1 MSAKTKWLPVF
12 YIQFFADGASGGDGG
27 DGGAAA
33 GTGDNAA
40 DAGRD
45 KQGSSREP
53 RASLSLE
60 ALGVPREYA
69 ERHRKRTEK
78 KQAAAPAPGQTKPQG
93 PIGDRGPDGQ
103 AGDSAKAAN
112 DGGNEWD
119 AFFSKQENKDKLQQ
133 MMAER
138 GKAATEAKN
147 AASAQMEK
155 MTPML
160 KLLGEKYGVKPNE
173 DGSYDVDAITQAMG
187 DDDSLYEDKALEMG
201 VNVDVAKQLVH
212 AEQLEQQQREAEAK
226 AQRDAMLQEHFNKV
240 RQQGAQLKELFPD
253 FDLDRELQDPEFVR
267 RTAPGALSVEDA
279 YYSLHHR
286 EIMQRQAESI
296 ARRAKQTAAAAVQSG
311 SARPRENGSAA
322 TASAAVTPNMR
333 AMSRADRLA
342 YIKAKYPSRT

>member
-1 MSAKTKWLPVF
+1 MSAKTKWFPIF

-27 DGGAAA
+27 DGA
-33 GTGDNAA
+33 GTGTAAGDNAA

-45 KQGSSREP
+45 
-53 RASLSLE
+53 SLE

-78 KQAAAPAPGQTKPQG
+78 KQAAAPAQPQ
-93 PIGDRGPDGQ
+93 
-103 AGDSAKAAN
+103 KAEAPAAS

-119 AFFSKQENKDKLQQ
+119 AFFAKQENKDKLQQ

-155 MTPML
+155 MAPML
-160 KLLGEKYGVKPNE
+160 KLLGEKYGVKPTE
-173 DGSYDVDAITQAMG
+173 DGSYDVDAITKAMG
-187 DDDSLYEDKALEMG
+187 DDDSLYEEKALEMG

-212 AEQLEQQQREAEAK
+212 AEELEQQQREAEAK

-279 YYSLHHR
+279 FYSLHHR

-342 YIKAKYPSRT
+342 YIKAKYPSQR

>member
-12 YIQFFADGASGGDGG
+12 FIQFFADGASGGDGG
-27 DGGAAA
+27 DGAAA
-33 GTGDNAA
+33 AAAGDNAA

-45 KQGSSREP
+45 
-53 RASLSLE
+53 LE

-78 KQAAAPAPGQTKPQG
+78 KQAAAPAQPQ
-93 PIGDRGPDGQ
+93 Q
-103 AGDSAKAAN
+103 AEAPAAS

-155 MTPML
+155 MAPML
-160 KLLGEKYGVKPNE
+160 KLLGEKYGVKPTE
-173 DGSYDVDAITQAMG
+173 DGSYDVDAITKAMG
-187 DDDSLYEDKALEMG
+187 DDDSLYEEKALEMG

-212 AEQLEQQQREAEAK
+212 AEELEQQQREAEAK

-296 ARRAKQTAAAAVQSG
+296 ARRAKQTTAAAVQSG

-342 YIKAKYPSRT
+342 YIKAKYPSQR

>member
-1 MSAKTKWLPVF
+1 MSAKTKWFPIF
-12 YIQFFADGASGGDGG
+12 CIQYFADGASGGEGG
-27 DGGAAA
+27 DGA
-33 GTGDNAA
+33 GTGTAAGDNAA

-45 KQGSSREP
+45 
-53 RASLSLE
+53 LE

-78 KQAAAPAPGQTKPQG
+78 KQAAAPAQPQ
-93 PIGDRGPDGQ
+93 Q
-103 AGDSAKAAN
+103 AEAPAAS

-155 MTPML
+155 MAPIL
-160 KLLGEKYGVKPNE
+160 KLLGEKYGVTPTE
-173 DGSYDVDAITQAMG
+173 DGSYDVDAITKAMG
-187 DDDSLYEDKALEMG
+187 DDDSLYEEKALEMG

-212 AEQLEQQQREAEAK
+212 AEELEQQQREAEAK

-342 YIKAKYPSRT
+342 YIKAKYPSQR

>member
-1 MSAKTKWLPVF
+1 MSAKTKWFPIF

-27 DGGAAA
+27 DGA
-33 GTGDNAA
+33 GTGTAAGDNAA

-45 KQGSSREP
+45 
-53 RASLSLE
+53 LE

-69 ERHRKRTEK
+69 ERHKQRMDKRRGK
-78 KQAAAPAPGQTKPQG
+78 AAPAQQAPAETAKPSQ
-93 PIGDRGPDGQ
+93 PQ
-103 AGDSAKAAN
+103 QEAEASAAS

-155 MTPML
+155 MAPML
-160 KLLGEKYGVKPNE
+160 KLLGEKYGVKPTE
-173 DGSYDVDAITQAMG
+173 DGSYDVDAITKAMG
-187 DDDSLYEDKALEMG
+187 DDDSLYEEKALEMG

-212 AEQLEQQQREAEAK
+212 AEELEQQQREAEAK

-342 YIKAKYPSRT
+342 YIKAKYPSQR

>member
-12 YIQFFADGASGGDGG
+12 FIQFFADGASGGDGG
-27 DGGAAA
+27 DGAAA
-33 GTGDNAA
+33 AAAGDNAA

-45 KQGSSREP
+45 
-53 RASLSLE
+53 LE

-78 KQAAAPAPGQTKPQG
+78 KQAAAPAQPQ
-93 PIGDRGPDGQ
+93 Q
-103 AGDSAKAAN
+103 AEAPAAS

-155 MTPML
+155 MAPML
-160 KLLGEKYGVKPNE
+160 KLLGEKYGVKPTE
-173 DGSYDVDAITQAMG
+173 DGSYDVDAITKAMG
-187 DDDSLYEDKALEMG
+187 DDDSLYEEKALEMG

-212 AEQLEQQQREAEAK
+212 AEELEQQQREAEAK

-342 YIKAKYPSRT
+342 YIKAKYPSQR